1 MEILDDGVIVRDRIT
16 GQERTIAGDTVVLA
30 SGMAARSGEAEVFR
44 DTAPYFAA
52 AGDCI
57 RPKKIREAVS
67 TAYWAAMEI

>member
-1 MEILDDGVIVRDRIT
+1 M
-16 GQERTIAGDTVVLA
+16 VLA